1 MKMYRCGH
9 YQEGGFA
16 VKKLLVFLFALYWV
30 SFVGLA
36 QAGTIV
42 GKAKVQGKQDN
53 QNVVVYVEGV
63 TGDFQPPS
71 KRPELNHINLSFQ
84 PPVLGVLKGTIVDFP
99 NSDPVF
105 HSAFSI
111 SPSNPF
117 DLGLYQKGRE
127 KFVHFKNPGVTEI
140 FCHIHSHMHAYV
152 LVLDNPYFAVT
163 DADGT
168 FTIANVPDGNYTLKA
183 WLNPSVVIAKPVS
196 VQGKQTVNLNFTL
209 VAER

>member
-1 MKMYRCGH
+1 MKKSLFY
-9 YQEGGFA
+9 
-16 VKKLLVFLFALYWV
+16 LLALYWV
-30 SFVGLA
+30 AFASLA
-36 QAGTIV
+36 EAGTIV
-42 GKAKVQGKQDN
+42 GKAKVQGKQDH
-53 QNVVVYVEGV
+53 QNIVVYVEGA
-63 TGDFQPPS
+63 TGDYQPPA

-84 PPVLGVLKGTIVDFP
+84 PSVLAVLKGTLVDFP

-127 KFVHFKNPGVTEI
+127 KFVHFKNQGVVEV
-140 FCHIHSHMHAYV
+140 FCHIHSHMHAYI

-163 DADGT
+163 DQEGG
-168 FTIANVPDGNYTLKA
+168 FTIANVPDGAYTLKA
-183 WLNPSVVIAKPVS
+183 WLNPSVVISKPVS
-196 VQGKQTVNLNFTL
+196 VQGKQTVNLDFTL

>member
-1 MKMYRCGH
+1 M
-9 YQEGGFA
+9 
-16 VKKLLVFLFALYWV
+16 KKLLVFLFALYWV

-63 TGDFQPPS
+63 TGDFQPSS

-84 PPVLGVLKGTIVDFP
+84 PPVLAVVKGTIVDFP

>member
-1 MKMYRCGH
+1 MKKTLFY
-9 YQEGGFA
+9 
-16 VKKLLVFLFALYWV
+16 LFAFYWV
-30 SFVGLA
+30 FFAGFA

-42 GKAKVQGKQDN
+42 GKAKVQGKQEHRN
-53 QNVVVYVEGV
+53 IVVYVEGV
-63 TGDFQPPS
+63 NGDFQPPS

-84 PPVLGVLKGTIVDFP
+84 PSVLAVLKGTVVDFP

-127 KFVHFKNPGVTEI
+127 KFVHFKNPGVVEV
-140 FCHIHSHMHAYV
+140 FCHIHSHMHAYI
-152 LVLDNPYFAVT
+152 LVLDNPFFAMT
-163 DADGT
+163 DEEGS
-168 FTIANVPDGNYTLKA
+168 FSISNVPDGSYTLKA
-183 WLNPSVVIAKPVS
+183 WLNPSVVISKPVS
-196 VQGKQTVNLNFTL
+196 VQGKQTVNLDFTL